1 MTLLESLSSHL
12 AFQSPLSPINFR
24 MNVPVQRLVSAWP
37 RFFWPMAVDVAAMP
51 SHWMIQ
57 KAFTLAIE
65 MALKYLAIKFS
76 HLCPAKGET
85 SLLFLPLFCSLV
97 LVLASLICYGPAP
110 LQWFNPASD
119 WSITFIKFHR
129 FLVPHH
135 KANFLATHKD
145 FTTLLQLLFK
155 NFGRVALVSSRSS
168 SPRRRHQFRTDHT
181 VHPQFAGGFDPFWTL
196 PLKADSQLPRKIP
209 RYQGEVDLPGEG
221 NNIWNIWHP
230 KRTHRH
236 QISNPEIP
244 P

>member
-24 MNVPVQRLVSAWP
+24 KNVPVQQLFSAWP

-85 SLLFLPLFCSLV
+85 SLFFLPLFCSLV
-97 LVLASLICYGPAP
+97 LVLASLICYGSAP

-135 KANFLATHKD
+135 IANFLATHKD
-145 FTTLLQLLFK
+145 FTTLLQHP
-155 NFGRVALVSSRSS
+155 RVVPPGGVGAL
-168 SPRRRHQFRTDHT
+168 
-181 VHPQFAGGFDPFWTL
+181 
-196 PLKADSQLPRKIP
+196 
-209 RYQGEVDLPGEG
+209 
-221 NNIWNIWHP
+221 P
-230 KRTHRH
+230 K
-236 QISNPEIP
+236 
-244 P
+244 